1 MMSSEVGQPG
11 KEMAE
16 KLTLSLMADRD
27 NKEVAGLMWK
37 ERKIGKWNGI
47 F

>member
-16 KLTLSLMADRD
+16 KLILSLMANRD
-27 NKEVAGLMWK
+27 NKEDAGPYV
-37 ERKIGKWNGI
+37 ERGEN
-47 F
+47 